1 MKNVLRFTVIAIAC
15 SLAGSAYAA
24 QSSATD
30 FSGAKRGSA
39 YAAKKAECKR
49 EAKGKKFGI
58 HLVER
63 NRWINDCIAGR
74 RT

>member
-1 MKNVLRFTVIAIAC
+1 MKNLLRFTAIAIAC

-24 QSSATD
+24 QSN
-30 FSGAKRGSA
+30 FLGAKRGSA

-63 NRWINDCIAGR
+63 NR
-74 RT
+74 